1 MFGVHFLLP
10 AEGEGVNSRVMSV
23 FLLVTPCLTDAV
35 KENFPPRISTVGII
49 IYGVGPRWDFFQR
62 GFFTWWGKNHRGRHG
77 LEVFIGPVS
86 DDIKPPRKYN
96 FPARRSC
103 TAQDRLSTNKGII
116 IQGGEVLIGPIS
128 QYIKPPRKYNFPARR
143 SCTAQDRLSTNKG
156 IIIQGG
162 EVLIGPISQYIK
174 PPRKYNFPARRSCR
188 AQDRLEIQYV
198 LKPVYNF
205 TKDKLF
211 KSTGDSLKAYRGRIE
226 APGN

>member
-1 MFGVHFLLP
+1 M
-10 AEGEGVNSRVMSV
+10 
-23 FLLVTPCLTDAV
+23 

-62 GFFTWWGKNHRGRHG
+62 GFFTWWGKNHRGHQG

-86 DDIKPPRKYN
+86 DDI
-96 FPARRSC
+96 
-103 TAQDRLSTNKGII
+103 T
-116 IQGGEVLIGPIS
+116 
-128 QYIKPPRKYNFPARR
+128 PPRKYNFPARR